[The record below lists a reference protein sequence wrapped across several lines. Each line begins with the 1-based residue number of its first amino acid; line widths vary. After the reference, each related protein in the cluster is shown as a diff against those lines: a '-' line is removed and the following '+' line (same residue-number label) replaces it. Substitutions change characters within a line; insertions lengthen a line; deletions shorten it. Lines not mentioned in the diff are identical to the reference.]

1 LQSHLGDD
9 PGGKMKTA
17 GLFYWQSPNTGATNE
32 SGYSGLP
39 SGLRTAQGSFE
50 NFGTGGIWWTDNEFE
65 LDAFSAKVIAL
76 TYNGKEIVKGFSEK
90 ATGLSIRWIKSDG
103 I

>member
-1 LQSHLGDD
+1 
-9 PGGKMKTA
+9 MKTA

-39 SGLRTAQGSFE
+39 GGLRTAQGSFE
-50 NFGTGGIWWTDNEFE
+50 NFGTGGVWWTNNEFE
-65 LDAFSAKVIAL
+65 LDVFSAKVISL
-76 TYNGKEIVKGFSEK
+76 IYDNSSMGTGFTKK
-90 ATGLSIRWIKSDG
+90 ATGLSIRCIKS